1 MYIYVMRRLL
11 LAIPVLLLSSLV
23 VFGLMRIMPGMH

>member
-1 MYIYVMRRLL
+1 L

-23 VFGLMRIMPGMH
+23 VFGSNPATTSLPPVGT